1 MSHATHFVGTADPP
15 QSKRTHRASGLLR
28 FADVMFLEGLTTTN
42 PKEYARFLFG
52 EREASDWEDQKPPEH

>member
-1 MSHATHFVGTADPP
+1 MRPVWQTADM
-15 QSKRTHRASGLLR
+15 TSGLLR
-28 FADVMFLEGLTTTN
+28 FADVTFLEGLTTTN